1 MRRTRTCRSTCP
13 DSSASRSTPK
23 LNDSIKRDKHHADT
37 HASRRRP
44 RRRRHRPRSHGRGAE
59 AHGTQRRRNSASQ
72 SPATSAWSAAPP
84 STPAAGRC
92 PTKPSRPATGADAI
106 LFGSV
111 GGPKWDALPAR
122 VPPRSGRAAPPEKAL
137 RTLLQPASG
146 PLLRRPR
153 GPLALAP
160 RHRRKGLRHGL
171 RARAHGG
178 IYFGRPKGR
187 EGEGEAERAFDTETY
202 TRAEVRRIA
211 KLAFR
216 DRPPPPRP
224 RDVRRQGQRPRH
236 VPPLA

>member
-59 AHGTQRRRNSASQ
+59 GHGRSGEEIRLHGHPRRAPGRRRRHRRLRQ
-72 SPATSAWSAAPP
+72 AA
-84 STPAAGRC
+84 ARRNRRGLRQGRRH
-92 PTKPSRPATGADAI
+92 SVRLRGRPE
-106 LFGSV
+106 V
-111 GGPKWDALPAR
+111 GRAPAR
-122 VPPRSGRAAPPEKAL
+122 VPPRSGRAASPEKAL

-153 GPLALAP
+153 GPLAPAP

-171 RARAHGG
+171 RARAHGRHLLRSSEG
-178 IYFGRPKGR
+178 PRRRGRGR
-187 EGEGEAERAFDTETY
+187 TCVRHRNLHPRRSEAHRSSPSRSPAT
-202 TRAEVRRIA
+202 AA
-211 KLAFR
+211 A
-216 DRPPPPRP
+216 
-224 RDVRRQGQRPRH
+224 
-236 VPPLA
+236 A